1 MDGMVWSLAAAMF
14 TTGMLGGLSHCAGMC
29 GPFVLAQV
37 GALQAAALPAGA
49 GPGAGMVLA
58 RARGSM
64 LLPYHLG
71 RMTTYAG
78 LGGLVAGGGGAVTR
92 MAGVSWGLALIL
104 MLAALLFLRQG
115 VLGLSAWLPAGL
127 RRLAAGRGGGWAEG
141 LGRRL
146 TAPLRPL
153 FARPAGVNGYLLG
166 LGLGLLPCGLVYAG
180 LASAMGT
187 GDALAGTIMMAAFG
201 AGTVPAL
208 LAIGLLGGAAANRWR
223 RLASLATPVLMLVNA
238 ALVARMAWHMLG

>member
-1 MDGMVWSLAAAMF
+1 MMDGMVWSLAAAMF

-37 GALQAAALPAGA
+37 GALPAGT
-49 GPGAGMVLA
+49 GQGAGIVLA

-71 RMTTYAG
+71 RITTYAG
-78 LGGLVAGGGGAVTR
+78 LGGLVAAGGGTVTR
-92 MAGVSWGLALIL
+92 LAGVSWGLALIL

-115 VLGLSAWLPAGL
+115 LLGLAPWLPAGL
-127 RRLAAGRGGGWAEG
+127 RRWLAAGTGGGCVQG

-146 TAPLRPL
+146 TVPLRPL
-153 FARPAGVNGYLLG
+153 FAQPGGINGYLLG
-166 LGLGLLPCGLVYAG
+166 LVLGLLPCGLVYAG

-187 GDALAGTIMMAAFG
+187 GDPLAGTLMMAAFG

-223 RLASLATPVLMLVNA
+223 RLAFLATPVLMLVNA
-238 ALVARMAWHMLG
+238 AIVARMAWHMLG